1 MTIELEAKERNG
13 IPSNDGLRETDL
25 KQVWRSQEDLDH

>member
-13 IPSNDGLRETDL
+13 IPSNDGSRETDL

>member
-13 IPSNDGLRETDL
+13 IPSNDGFKRNRPEASVA
-25 KQVWRSQEDLDH
+25 KSGGS